1 MVGKQ
6 ERGLL
11 EMRADK
17 TESGKKKRKHSFG
30 NFQLHPP
37 VYVYVLNTYTT

>member
-11 EMRADK
+11 EMRANK
-17 TESGKKKRKHSFG
+17 TESGKKKESIHLEISSCILLFM
-30 NFQLHPP
+30 FMF
-37 VYVYVLNTYTT
+37 